1 MVLLDINA
9 VVVILGGILALSAM
23 IVARQPNAQNLIA
36 KLTPW
41 QTIIGVGLIILGVI
55 NFVRMVP
62 NISGQAF
69 VKNLMVVAADL
80 IVIGG
85 GVLLGAMLGM
95 NQILEMIPSP
105 QGKQKF
111 WETMQKMFPFQIL
124 LGLICIVGAVAHFLY
139 RMGLL
144 KFITA

>member
-23 IVARQPNAQNLIA
+23 IVAKQPNAQNLIA

-41 QTIIGVGLIILGVI
+41 QTIIGIGLIILGVI

-62 NISGQAF
+62 HISGDAF

-85 GVLLGAMLGM
+85 GILLGAMLGM

-111 WETMQKMFPFQIL
+111 WETMQKVFPFQIL
-124 LGLICIVGAVAHFLY
+124 LGLICLAGAVAHFLY
-139 RMGLL
+139 RVGLL

>member
-9 VVVILGGILALSAM
+9 VVVILGGILAISA
-23 IVARQPNAQNLIA
+23 ILVARQPNAQNLIA
-36 KLTPW
+36 KLTPF
-41 QTIIGVGLIILGVI
+41 QTIIGIGLIVLGVI

-62 NISGQAF
+62 HISGDAF

-85 GVLLGAMLGM
+85 GVVLGAMLGM
-95 NQILEMIPSP
+95 NQILDMIPTQ
-105 QGKQKF
+105 QGRQKF
-111 WETMQKMFPFQIL
+111 SETMQKVFPFQIL
-124 LGLICIVGAVAHFLY
+124 LGLICLAGAVAHFLY
-139 RMGLL
+139 RVGLL

>member
-9 VVVILGGILALSAM
+9 VVLILGGILALSAL
-23 IVARQPNAQNLIA
+23 IVARQPNAQNLVA

-41 QTIIGVGLIILGVI
+41 QTIIGIGLIVLGII
-55 NFVRMVP
+55 NFVKLVP

-69 VKNLMVVAADL
+69 VKNLIVVAADL
-80 IVIGG
+80 VVIGG
-85 GVLLGAMLGM
+85 SVALGAMLGM

-111 WETMQKMFPFQIL
+111 WETMQKVFPFQIL
-124 LGLICIVGAVAHFLY
+124 LGLLCLAGAVAHFLY
-139 RMGLL
+139 RFGLL

>member
-9 VVVILGGILALSAM
+9 VVVILGGILALSAI
-23 IVARQPNAQNLIA
+23 IVARQPNAQSLIA
-36 KLTPW
+36 KLTPF
-41 QTIIGVGLIILGVI
+41 QTIIGIGLVVLGVI

-62 NISGQAF
+62 TISSQTF

-85 GVLLGAMLGM
+85 GVVLGAMLGM
-95 NQILEMIPSP
+95 NLILEMIPSQ
-105 QGKQKF
+105 QGKQRF
-111 WETMQKMFPFQIL
+111 WETMQKVFPFQIL
-124 LGLICIVGAVAHFLY
+124 VGLICIAGAVAHFLY
-139 RMGLL
+139 RVGLL

>member
-9 VVVILGGILALSAM
+9 VVLILGGILALSAL
-23 IVARQPNAQNLIA
+23 IVARQPNAQNLVA

-41 QTIIGVGLIILGVI
+41 QTVIGIGLIVLGII
-55 NFVRMVP
+55 NFVKLVP

-69 VKNLMVVAADL
+69 VKNLIVVAADL
-80 IVIGG
+80 VVIGG
-85 GVLLGAMLGM
+85 SVALGAMLGM

-111 WETMQKMFPFQIL
+111 WETMQKVFPFQIL
-124 LGLICIVGAVAHFLY
+124 LGLLCLAGAVAHFLY
-139 RMGLL
+139 RFGLL

>member
-1 MVLLDINA
+1 MLLLDINA
-9 VVVILGGILALSAM
+9 AVLILGGILALSAL
-23 IVARQPNAQNLIA
+23 IVSRQPNAQNLIA

-41 QTIIGVGLIILGVI
+41 QTIIGIGLIVLGVI
-55 NFVRMVP
+55 NFVTLVP
-62 NISGQAF
+62 HISGQAF

-95 NQILEMIPSP
+95 NQILEMIPSQ

-111 WETMQKMFPFQIL
+111 YETIQKVFPFQIL
-124 LGLICIVGAVAHFLY
+124 LGLVCLVGAIAHFLY
-139 RMGLL
+139 RVGLL

>member
-41 QTIIGVGLIILGVI
+41 QTIIGIGLIILGVI

-85 GVLLGAMLGM
+85 GVLLGLMLGM

-111 WETMQKMFPFQIL
+111 WETMQKVFPFQIL
-124 LGLICIVGAVAHFLY
+124 LGLICIAGAVAHFLY
-139 RMGLL
+139 RVGLL

>member
-9 VVVILGGILALSAM
+9 VVVILGGILALSAI

-36 KLTPW
+36 KLTPF
-41 QTIIGVGLIILGVI
+41 QTIIGIGLVVLGVI

-62 NISGQAF
+62 HISGDTF

-85 GVLLGAMLGM
+85 GVVLGAMLGM
-95 NQILEMIPSP
+95 NLILEMIPSQ

-111 WETMQKMFPFQIL
+111 WETMQKVFPFQIL
-124 LGLICIVGAVAHFLY
+124 LGLICLAGAVAHFLY
-139 RMGLL
+139 RVGLL

>member
-41 QTIIGVGLIILGVI
+41 QTIIGIGLVVLGVI

-95 NQILEMIPSP
+95 NQILEMIPSQ

-111 WETMQKMFPFQIL
+111 WETMQKIFPFQIL
-124 LGLICIVGAVAHFLY
+124 LGLICIAGGVAHFLY
-139 RMGLL
+139 RVGLL